1 MVLSRDSGAA
11 GSQGGKMGGYRVWV
25 WGIILVLLSAGW
37 AASAE
42 RELFKPERFQGG
54 PWWLRAEKI
63 TYHAPGHTYTAQGR
77 VEIRQG
83 DRRLTADWVQV
94 NEATKIARLRGN
106 VVLVQGEDIFSG
118 QEGEFNLITRCGEM
132 KGARLFLHRNHF
144 QVKSDLIRKTGDHTY
159 HAENSTITT
168 CDADVPVWSFSA
180 RQLEVVLEGYATGQ
194 NALMKLAGLPV
205 LYFPYAVL
213 PVKTERQSGFL
224 LPQYGQHR
232 AGGTV
237 VEVPFYWVINNHAD
251 ATFYQ
256 TMLTNRGYM
265 QGGEL
270 RHRGHRDAAATI
282 RGYTLSDGSGETPV
296 NHRYWVAG
304 MMNQPLGDDWQ
315 FRGTVDKVSDVDY
328 LKDFNFG
335 YMGLN
340 RYSRELLSD
349 FGRNLEQEDVPTR
362 VSTGLFARNFS
373 WANVTGYGRYYQRM
387 RSDDPQPVN
396 QLPGIFL
403 NTLNL
408 PLGKTPLQFG
418 LQSSYTHFYQQ
429 QGLDGNRLDL
439 HPQLW
444 LQTQPLPGSSFTG
457 RVGFRE
463 TLFTLDEHTPS
474 SPQDTYQ
481 SRQLYDAKVSLA
493 SSWVRDYGR
502 DSEATKFYRHIVRP
516 EVTYWNI
523 PWFNPA
529 RLPAFDPYDIGWV
542 VRANRNLPIRDGDDP
557 IGGVNAV
564 TYGFSNHLL
573 VRDQNP
579 RGQAL
584 VEEKLWFR
592 LSQSAFFN
600 STSLGLDGTP
610 QPHNRFSDFLG
621 EIEFYPFRQLVTGL
635 DLGVSPYKE
644 GFNRTNARVTFLDS
658 KRQHLLSVGYLFVKD
673 YASQINV
680 STYLNLFKSVK
691 TWVTYSNTFE
701 TNNKLERQYGL
712 VIQRQCWGVVLS
724 YTDRPDDQRIGVS
737 LYLPGIGEQ
746 LRKGPG
752 LITEKGDR
760 PQ

>member
-1 MVLSRDSGAA
+1 
-11 GSQGGKMGGYRVWV
+11 MGRYGVWICA
-25 WGIILVLLSAGW
+25 IILVLLSAAGVW
-37 AASAE
+37 SAE
-42 RELFKPERFQGG
+42 KELFKPDQLEGG
-54 PWWLRAEKI
+54 PWWLRAEKL
-63 TYHAPGHTYTAQGR
+63 TYDAPSHTYTAEGR

-118 QEGEFNLITRCGEM
+118 QEGEFNLVTRCGEM
-132 KGARLFLHRNHF
+132 KDARLFLHRNHF
-144 QVKSDLIRKTGDHTY
+144 QVKSDLIRKTGEY
-159 HAENSTITT
+159 SYRAENSTITT
-168 CDADVPVWSFSA
+168 CDADLPVWSFSA
-180 RQLEVVLEGYATGQ
+180 RRLEVVLEGYATGQ

-213 PVKTERQSGFL
+213 PVKTERQSGIL
-224 LPQYGQHR
+224 MPQFGQHR

-237 VEVPFYWVINNHAD
+237 VEVPFYWAINNHAD

-256 TMLTNRGYM
+256 TVLTNRGYM

-270 RHRGHRDAAATI
+270 RRRGYQEAAATI
-282 RGYTLSDGSGETPV
+282 RGFTLSDGSGDTPV

-304 MMNQPLGDDWQ
+304 MINQPLDDDWQ
-315 FRGTVDKVSDVDY
+315 FRGTMDKVSDVDY

-340 RYSRELLSD
+340 RYSRELLAD

-362 VSTGLFARNFS
+362 ISTGMLARNFS
-373 WANVTGYGRYYQRM
+373 WANLTAYGKYYQRL
-387 RSDDPQPVN
+387 RADDPFPAN
-396 QLPGIFL
+396 QLPGIAL
-403 NTLNL
+403 NSLSL
-408 PLGKTPLQFG
+408 PVGKTPLQFG
-418 LQSSYTHFYQQ
+418 VHSSYTNFYQQ
-429 QGLDGNRLDL
+429 QGLMGQRLDL

-444 LQTQPLPGSSFTG
+444 LDAQPLPGTSFSG

-463 TLFTLDEHTPS
+463 TFFTLEEHTS
-474 SPQDTYQ
+474 TSPQDNYQ
-481 SRQLYDAKVSLA
+481 ARQLYDAKVSMA
-493 SSWVRDYGR
+493 SSWVKDYGR
-502 DSEATKFYRHIVRP
+502 DSGDSKFYRHIVRP

-523 PWFNPA
+523 PNFDPH

-564 TYGFSNHLL
+564 TYGFTSHLL
-573 VRDQNP
+573 SRDQNP
-579 RGQAL
+579 QGQAL
-584 VEEKLWFR
+584 VAEKLWFR
-592 LSQSAFFN
+592 FSQSLFFN
-600 STSLGLDGTP
+600 NTFLGLDGTP
-610 QPHNRFSDFLG
+610 QFHNRVSDFLG
-621 EIEFYPFRQLVTGL
+621 EMEFYPFRQVATGL
-635 DLGVSPYKE
+635 ELGVSPYRE
-644 GFNRTNARVTFLDS
+644 GFNRTNARITFLDS
-658 KRQHLLSVGYLFVKD
+658 KRQHLFSVGYLFVKD
-673 YASQINV
+673 FAKQINV

-737 LYLPGIGEQ
+737 LYLPGIGER

-752 LITEKGDR
+752 LIADKGER
-760 PQ
+760 PD